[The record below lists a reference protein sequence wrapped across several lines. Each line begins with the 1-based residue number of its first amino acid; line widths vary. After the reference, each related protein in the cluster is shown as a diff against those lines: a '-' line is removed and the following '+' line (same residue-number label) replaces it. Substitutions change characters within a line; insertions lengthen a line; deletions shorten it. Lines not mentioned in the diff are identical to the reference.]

1 MSVVLC
7 SAILKASILDVQSG
21 FEAWLQRSEDEMP
34 RALYEAMDCENNGYA
49 EANASYNSQQWG
61 AAKMLISDLQP
72 GLKHHDIHCI
82 SFTPSF
88 KLICGFTL
96 NEFGRLLLS
105 LQPELKTAF
114 PRCPIMLGPE
124 EISSKGSIRLKLFLC
139 LYRIK
144 LGTTFREMECTF
156 GWCKTSIHEWFE
168 TVLYV
173 LHVKLR
179 RYHHGFLDF
188 KGKNW
193 QMQQVCAWVA
203 KHNTDGNC
211 WLV

>member
-82 SFTPSF
+82 SFTSSF
-88 KLICGFTL
+88 NL
-96 NEFGRLLLS
+96 
-105 LQPELKTAF
+105 
-114 PRCPIMLGPE
+114 
-124 EISSKGSIRLKLFLC
+124 
-139 LYRIK
+139 
-144 LGTTFREMECTF
+144 
-156 GWCKTSIHEWFE
+156 
-168 TVLYV
+168 
-173 LHVKLR
+173 
-179 RYHHGFLDF
+179 
-188 KGKNW
+188 
-193 QMQQVCAWVA
+193 
-203 KHNTDGNC
+203 
-211 WLV
+211 